1 MSEAISITW
10 EDICHH
16 TPHCTV
22 SKWIE
27 IIVPNHRIYHQA
39 FNWLFYE
46 RKQRAV
52 KVSGVYVNDKHTGE
66 YRFSFLCEQEALIF
80 ALQWL

>member
-1 MSEAISITW
+1 MSAAISITW

-16 TPHCTV
+16 TPHCRV
-22 SKWIE
+22 SKWID
-27 IIVPNHRIYHQA
+27 ITVPNHRTYHQA
-39 FNWLFYE
+39 FNWLYHE
-46 RKQRAV
+46 RKVRGV

-66 YRFSFLCEQEALIF
+66 YCFSFLCEQEALIF